1 MVDANIDCSAA
12 SNGVTLYN
20 CDAYE
25 DVPSRVVPVYLPGAD
40 GYDSAAQESPG
51 DPARVWTIVSQGIDY
66 QAKYLLEEMCKTGS
80 PVKFKSHP
88 IMYDSGGDSATA
100 AVKVIPMNPRFTS
113 GVSGTSTRVWSV
125 QMILVEVA

>member
-1 MVDANIDCSAA
+1 MVDANIDCSAT
-12 SNGVTLYN
+12 SSGVTLYN

-25 DVPSRVVPVYLPGAD
+25 DVATRVVLNYMPGVD
-40 GYDSAAQESPG
+40 GYDSAAQESSG
-51 DPARVWTIVSQGIDY
+51 DPARVWTITAQGIDY
-66 QAKYLLEEMCKTGS
+66 QAKYLIEEMSKTGS

-100 AVKVIPMNPRFTS
+100 AVKVIPMNPHFTS
-113 GVSGTSTRVWSV
+113 GRVGTSTRVWSV